1 MSLWHCKAHFKLWQS
16 SHISPPCTG
25 IWVWFLGC
33 TTYQPIAGVFV
44 FEKLSEITSQNYGE
58 KENLSV
64 HIYLICI
71 MKNTQQLLW
80 LGFCLKETLRSV
92 GSLRNTRKQVKS
104 IFFSSL
110 AGRQRKNSSIL
121 ILPLDTCCQEMKEV
135 GTVTYSGKTRYGLGL
150 LMKFLCYLSRY

>member
-104 IFFSSL
+104 IFFFFS
-110 AGRQRKNSSIL
+110 GRETEKKLLNSDTTFRYL
-121 ILPLDTCCQEMKEV
+121 LPRNE
-135 GTVTYSGKTRYGLGL
+135 GGWH
-150 LMKFLCYLSRY
+150 CYLQQENQIWFRTANEIFMLP